1 MEVYDMYEDDKDI
14 DFSDIPK
21 IKDFSNWRKNPFAGK
36 FKNGY
41 TVIIERE
48 GYDENSNDKQKPP

>member
-1 MEVYDMYEDDKDI
+1 MYEDDKDI